1 MSSKIRN
8 VALLLPAFVLATG
21 LASAQSSVKVST
33 VNSDGSITTTN
44 LTGTPNGPGAKA
56 PTPAADGSAK
66 YWDGLG
72 IGGASTNYFSQVP
85 YLIAPPNPQ
94 IAAGPDDILTIV
106 NRTISRYPNPNA
118 AGNTG
123 TLNPYNYPPTEF
135 VPLDVWMGLT
145 VLGTQAGGGALCPS
159 GTGNNSNCVIDN
171 ASIRYDQMQGR
182 FLVLFTVTDLPAHR
196 SNWVLVVSVF
206 SQFQKCPV
214 PAVAG
219 SVCPTSSPLFTPP
232 VIAPIVGGTQTG
244 GQNSANWVL
253 YKIPINLLYN
263 QFQQPSALGLINN
276 LNAIAPFNTSYANS
290 AVGTPNAVTTGGA
303 TATFLTT
310 PFCPNGGPALPLT
323 YATVVGFS
331 GTVTQGAGGT
341 ARTCTNYYPTGARFG
356 IDNDNIILTA
366 PVLDQAFSQNE
377 GSFPSAAVLS
387 CAPTAGLP
395 MALPAIFWEPDN
407 LRGRSLA
414 SFDSQVAP
422 FNTVVAGVIT
432 PVDYLVG
439 TEITDNFG
447 AGIVPQGVPGITGQ
461 PGAVPGAVVPATAGI
476 ATIYYVQPIA
486 FSCPGANGLISD
498 FTNCFSGAPG
508 GQAVVAELP
517 FFRAL
522 LFRGASTLAQVAD
535 PAPVG
540 QGFSPTQMTT
550 NPANT
555 PVSPTTNNRIFVG
568 DSRPEQVMFREGLL
582 YVARTVRLAELQIN
596 WLGTSTVL
604 YDILKTCAT
613 AAPLPAC
620 GAFSITGANLGP
632 ANIAFEY
639 EWFNGTSIPDPSGNI
654 KGFGFYEPR
663 FESPA
668 DVVSAGPIAP
678 ISTLQL
684 FDKLFVG
691 MTTGGTSNTAA
702 IFSKNYPSLWDFRPG
717 DDAFDTIEPYLDPY
731 TGRVL
736 GTYQCGSDL
745 TVTVLSRSGSTIT
758 VGDTTGLGAGMF
770 LSGTQTTI
778 VSISGNVITLSAAFG
793 GSSQTFPANATFT
806 RNQPV
811 VGVTTTLVTPGS
823 NQITVASATGLA
835 IGQVLAQG
843 GSSGTT
849 ASAST
854 TAYTTAATPAFGIKS
869 LTNVGLSEAI
879 TGTTTRNIAT
889 NTVNGSNVINVPTS
903 SQVAVGETIT
913 GGITGTVAT
922 IAISG
927 DGTFLIVTSS
937 AAATTTGAATVQFS
951 SVPCLGGRVIATTNA
966 STFVVAGVNVPGV
979 TSSAAPTCTSFFLGT
994 AADFTTFP
1002 QLNGIPINNGIPVV
1016 FTASGLFP
1024 VTTTIINIVGTTVT
1038 LSNPATAPLPGL
1050 AAGVTS
1056 TNLPINFVTAGSTA
1070 AVTCPIIPFSSRG
1083 GASTDPN
1090 DGSLWLYGEFA
1101 KNRLSTIPGPGQWG
1115 TSVANYALSFPAT
1128 DAYGNDNTYF
1138 QDVQPTGSP
1147 DSSFFTW
1154 IQLAKNLGLAVPSAT
1169 GPCTINNGVP
1179 PILQPP
1185 APGNPPTPGTPT
1197 LGCPYFGPD
1206 TIVTR
1211 AEMAYWVVKAQMDEA
1226 QITNYLCATGGDPS
1240 GLSPQCSA
1248 GLQSSSF
1255 ADLGAAG
1262 GNILNPFLGAN
1273 PGLGIVGVTNA
1284 QLMRYIEVMARRG
1297 YTKGCNNTIDPTSA
1311 YCPNQP
1317 VTRAQMSVF
1326 LIRAKMNNVFPTTLS
1341 GISPGGPFGDQFGT
1355 FLPPVPYFS
1364 DVTAADPVYG
1374 PYYIYIQKM
1383 RELRITN
1390 GTGGVTFSP
1399 GNNLTRK
1406 EIATFIVRAFF
1417 L

>member
-33 VNSDGSITTTN
+33 VNPDGSVTTTN

-123 TLNPYNYPPTEF
+123 TLNPYNYPPTEA

-145 VLGTQAGGGALCPS
+145 VLGTQAGSGALCPS
-159 GTGNNSNCVIDN
+159 GTGSNSNCAIDN
-171 ASIRYDQMQGR
+171 ASIRYDQLQGR

-196 SNWVLVVSVF
+196 STWVLLASTF

-214 PAVAG
+214 PALAG

-232 VIAPIVGGTQTG
+232 VIAPIVGGIQTG
-244 GQNSANWVL
+244 GQNPANWVL

-366 PVLDQAFSQNE
+366 PVLDQAFSPNE
-377 GSFPSAAVLS
+377 GRFPSAAGQNQGPYAGTRVTTLAKIVIYNGTVPNLSQPGPGGCTSDFPVDCHAVNLSDDTATGTLTAITQKIAFGKGTPAVLGVSPAGDLQFGGGTPNTPNKCITANPAAVPPAPLPNNAAVLS
-387 CAPTAGLP
+387 CAPTATLP
-395 MALPAIFWEPDN
+395 TALPAIFWEPDN

-432 PVDYLVG
+432 PIDYLVG

-508 GQAVVAELP
+508 GQAVVADLP
-517 FFRAL
+517 FFGPLR
-522 LFRGASTLAQVAD
+522 RNVSTLAQVAD
-535 PAPVG
+535 PSPVG
-540 QGFSPTQMTT
+540 QGFSAAQMTT

-555 PVSPTTNNRIFVG
+555 PVSPTTNNRLFVG
-568 DSRPEQVMFREGLL
+568 DSRPVQVMFREGLL
-582 YVARTVRLAELQIN
+582 YIARTARVADLQIN

-604 YDILKTCAT
+604 YDILKTCAA
-613 AAPLPAC
+613 AAPSPAC
-620 GAFSITGANLGP
+620 GGYRVTGGGLRNP
-632 ANIAFEY
+632 ALALET
-639 EWFNGTSIPDPSGNI
+639 EGFNGQSVPDPSGNFN
-654 KGFGFYEPR
+654 GFGFYQPM

-668 DVVSAGPIAP
+668 DVVSSGPVTP
-678 ISTLQL
+678 INLL
-684 FDKLFVG
+684 PWFDKLFVG
-691 MTTGGTSNTAA
+691 MTAGGTNNTAA
-702 IFSKNYPSLWDFRPG
+702 TFSKNFPSLWDFRPG
-717 DDAFDTIEPYLDPY
+717 DDAYDTVQPYVDPY
-731 TGRVL
+731 TGTVFN
-736 GTYQCGSDL
+736 TYNCATDV
-745 TVTVLSRSGSTIT
+745 TVTVVT
-758 VGDTTGLGAGMF
+758 VAGNALNVADPTGLVVGMF

-778 VSISGNVITLSAAFG
+778 LSITGNTVTLSGFF
-793 GSSQTFPANATFT
+793 SPDSLPASATFT
-806 RNQPV
+806 RIQPV
-811 VGVTTTLVTPGS
+811 ISVLATLVTPGS
-823 NQITVASATGLA
+823 NQIKVADPTGLQL
-835 IGQVLAQG
+835 GQVL
-843 GSSGTT
+843 
-849 ASAST
+849 
-854 TAYTTAATPAFGIKS
+854 
-869 LTNVGLSEAI
+869 
-879 TGTTTRNIAT
+879 
-889 NTVNGSNVINVPTS
+889 
-903 SQVAVGETIT
+903 
-913 GGITGTVAT
+913 
-922 IAISG
+922 
-927 DGTFLIVTSS
+927 
-937 AAATTTGAATVQFS
+937 
-951 SVPCLGGRVIATTNA
+951 
-966 STFVVAGVNVPGV
+966 
-979 TSSAAPTCTSFFLGT
+979 
-994 AADFTTFP
+994 FTT
-1002 QLNGIPINNGIPVV
+1002 
-1016 FTASGLFP
+1016 SGLFP
-1024 VTTTIINIVGTTVT
+1024 AGTTIVNIVGNTIT
-1038 LSNPATAPLPGL
+1038 LSNPAPNPLPGL
-1050 AAGVTS
+1050 DPGVTT
-1056 TNLPINFVTAGSTA
+1056 TNVPLNFVTAGSAA
-1070 AVTCPIIPFSSRG
+1070 AVTCPIIPFSQRG

-1147 DSSFFTW
+1147 SSSFFTW

-1169 GPCTINNGVP
+1169 GPCTINNGLL

-1185 APGNPPTPGTPT
+1185 GSGSTPTPGPST

-1311 YCPNQP
+1311 YCPNQA
-1317 VTRAQMSVF
+1317 VTRAQMAVF

-1341 GISPGGPFGDQFGT
+1341 GISPGGPYGDQFGT

>member
-1 MSSKIRN
+1 MSGKTRN
-8 VALLLPAFVLATG
+8 VALLFQALLVATG
-21 LASAQSSVKVST
+21 LASAQSGVKVST

-72 IGGASTNYFSQVP
+72 IGGTSTNYFSQVP
-85 YLIAPPNPQ
+85 YLVAPPNPQ

-123 TLNPYNYPPTEF
+123 TLNPYNYPPTEA

-145 VLGTQAGGGALCPS
+145 VLGTQAGSGALCPS
-159 GTGNNSNCVIDN
+159 GTGSNSNCAIDN
-171 ASIRYDQMQGR
+171 ASIRYDQLQGR

-196 SNWVLVVSVF
+196 SNWVLLASTF

-214 PAVAG
+214 PAPAG

-232 VIAPIVGGTQTG
+232 VIAPIVGGIQTG
-244 GQNSANWVL
+244 GQNPANWVL

-432 PVDYLVG
+432 PIDYLVG

-508 GQAVVAELP
+508 GQAVVADLP
-517 FFRAL
+517 FFGPLR
-522 LFRGASTLAQVAD
+522 RNVSTLAQVAD
-535 PAPVG
+535 PSPVG
-540 QGFSPTQMTT
+540 QGFSAAQMTT

-555 PVSPTTNNRIFVG
+555 PVSPTTNNRLFVG
-568 DSRPEQVMFREGLL
+568 DSRPVQVMFREGLL
-582 YVARTVRLAELQIN
+582 YIARTARVADLQIN

-604 YDILKTCAT
+604 YDILKTCAA
-613 AAPLPAC
+613 AAPSPAC
-620 GAFSITGANLGP
+620 GGYRVTGGGLRNP
-632 ANIAFEY
+632 ALALET
-639 EWFNGTSIPDPSGNI
+639 EGFNGQSVPDPSGNFN
-654 KGFGFYEPR
+654 GFGFYQPM

-702 IFSKNYPSLWDFRPG
+702 TFSKNFPSLWDFRPG
-717 DDAFDTIEPYLDPY
+717 DDAYDTVQPYVDPY
-731 TGRVL
+731 TGNVFN
-736 GTYQCGSDL
+736 TYNCATDV
-745 TVTVLSRSGSTIT
+745 TVTVVT
-758 VGDTTGLGAGMF
+758 VAGNALNVADPTVLVVGMF

-778 VSISGNVITLSAAFG
+778 LSITGNTVTLSGFF
-793 GSSQTFPANATFT
+793 SPDSLPASATFT
-806 RNQPV
+806 RIQPV
-811 VGVTTTLVTPGS
+811 ISLLATLVTPGS
-823 NQITVASATGLA
+823 NQIKVADPTGLQL
-835 IGQVLAQG
+835 GQVLGSGANAATFPGNYFANFFGNKTSFGVSSLANVALGETVTGAQ
-843 GSSGTT
+843 
-849 ASAST
+849 SASVT
-854 TAYTTAATPAFGIKS
+854 DTITSGSPSISVPLGSPVGRGGVLVAGAGIPPNTVINSVGFNGAFTQFVLTLSQNATF
-869 LTNVGLSEAI
+869 
-879 TGTTTRNIAT
+879 TGTTSVVFDTTNCFAPNTFVKAT
-889 NTVNGSNVINVPTS
+889 ADANTSGFFGNGAPVP
-903 SQVAVGETIT
+903 
-913 GGITGTVAT
+913 GITVSTPEVCT
-922 IAISG
+922 E
-927 DGTFLIVTSS
+927 SS
-937 AAATTTGAATVQFS
+937 DPGLPFS
-951 SVPCLGGRVIATTNA
+951 
-966 STFVVAGVNVPGV
+966 
-979 TSSAAPTCTSFFLGT
+979 
-994 AADFTTFP
+994 FTT
-1002 QLNGIPINNGIPVV
+1002 
-1016 FTASGLFP
+1016 SGLFP
-1024 VTTTIINIVGTTVT
+1024 AGTTIVNIVGNTIT
-1038 LSNPATAPLPGL
+1038 LSNPAPNPLPGL
-1050 AAGVTS
+1050 DPGVT
-1056 TNLPINFVTAGSTA
+1056 
-1070 AVTCPIIPFSSRG
+1070 
-1083 GASTDPN
+1083 
-1090 DGSLWLYGEFA
+1090 
-1101 KNRLSTIPGPGQWG
+1101 
-1115 TSVANYALSFPAT
+1115 
-1128 DAYGNDNTYF
+1128 
-1138 QDVQPTGSP
+1138 
-1147 DSSFFTW
+1147 
-1154 IQLAKNLGLAVPSAT
+1154 
-1169 GPCTINNGVP
+1169 
-1179 PILQPP
+1179 
-1185 APGNPPTPGTPT
+1185 
-1197 LGCPYFGPD
+1197 
-1206 TIVTR
+1206 
-1211 AEMAYWVVKAQMDEA
+1211 
-1226 QITNYLCATGGDPS
+1226 
-1240 GLSPQCSA
+1240 
-1248 GLQSSSF
+1248 
-1255 ADLGAAG
+1255 
-1262 GNILNPFLGAN
+1262 
-1273 PGLGIVGVTNA
+1273 
-1284 QLMRYIEVMARRG
+1284 
-1297 YTKGCNNTIDPTSA
+1297 
-1311 YCPNQP
+1311 
-1317 VTRAQMSVF
+1317 
-1326 LIRAKMNNVFPTTLS
+1326 TT
-1341 GISPGGPFGDQFGT
+1341 
-1355 FLPPVPYFS
+1355 
-1364 DVTAADPVYG
+1364 
-1374 PYYIYIQKM
+1374 M
-1383 RELRITN
+1383 CR
-1390 GTGGVTFSP
+1390 
-1399 GNNLTRK
+1399 
-1406 EIATFIVRAFF
+1406 
-1417 L
+1417 